1 MTRLGSLILCATLGS
16 SLSACGSNNTSSTSQ
31 GGDSGGKSGSAGSGG
46 TTSTKDPIELV
57 PLDNDLSGWVVDQD
71 HNANP
76 GQRAMVGKTFDE
88 VTDLIDGGS
97 DKYYT
102 TDGAFTPKEF
112 LWQNYKNSSLPS
124 VPPPDVAIVKLYI
137 FQMPSADQAAG
148 LYGRTLKD
156 QDHKPYT
163 WQDPTTPPVGT
174 ASRITDTGSQW
185 YFNFYQGVY
194 YVEISLTP
202 SYGPE
207 STGFAAGNAE
217 TKQEAFH
224 FAQAIAS
231 KI

>member
-1 MTRLGSLILCATLGS
+1 MTRFGSLILCATLGS
-16 SLSACGSNNTSSTSQ
+16 SLLACGSSNTSSTSQ
-31 GGDSGGKSGSAGSGG
+31 GGDSGGKSGTAGSGG

-57 PLDNDLSGWVVDQD
+57 PLDNDVPGWTVED
-71 HNANP
+71 P
-76 GQRAMVGKTFDE
+76 GQRAMVGKTFKE

-102 TDGAFTPKEF
+102 IDGAFTPKEF
-112 LWQNYKNSSLPS
+112 LWQNYKNTSLSS
-124 VPPPDVAIVKLYI
+124 VPSPDVAIVKLYI

-163 WQDPTTPPVGT
+163 WQDPTTPSVGT
-174 ASRITDTGSQW
+174 ASRIANTGSQW
-185 YFNFYQGVY
+185 LFNFHQGVY
-194 YVEISLTP
+194 YVELSLKP
-202 SYGPE
+202 SDGPAPD
-207 STGFAAGNAE
+207 FLPDNAE

-224 FAQAIAS
+224 FGQAIAA